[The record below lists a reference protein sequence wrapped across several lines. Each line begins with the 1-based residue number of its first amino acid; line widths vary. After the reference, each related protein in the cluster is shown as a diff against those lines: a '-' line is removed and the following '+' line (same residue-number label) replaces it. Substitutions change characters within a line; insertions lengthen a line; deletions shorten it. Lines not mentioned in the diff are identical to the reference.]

1 MHTNL
6 EQINIWIERHS
17 LSTTSEF
24 FDSFI
29 NIWHLE
35 SLISLIFRPSSSPPI
50 KKPIRTPIF
59 FEEMD
64 PKSKKKPMP
73 SKVHKSLSYMFVASR
88 NFTVKHWNLRLTPTL
103 SSNKLIFV
111 QVGWTS
117 FQCFCSS
124 VKLRLK
130 PWQFW

>member
-35 SLISLIFRPSSSPPI
+35 SLISLIFRPTSSSPPI

-73 SKVHKSLSYMFVASR
+73 SKVHKSLSYVRGFKELYCEALESQAHTNTLFQQVDLCASG
-88 NFTVKHWNLRLTPTL
+88 L
-103 SSNKLIFV
+103 NKF
-111 QVGWTS
+111 
-117 FQCFCSS
+117 S
-124 VKLRLK
+124 VLLFFSEAKA
-130 PWQFW
+130 